1 MNELIKYIG
10 IIAGAITGLTVI
22 CQFLKSVIEKGFK
35 PIYKKIEDLDEN
47 QCKNFLVTFLTSLEE
62 GQVIDEILKER
73 AHEVYEHYV
82 KDLNGNS
89 YIHSRCENLSKKGV
103 L

>member
-47 QCKNFLVTFLTSLEE
+47 QCKEYGESIVRN
-62 GQVIDEILKER
+62 I
-73 AHEVYEHYV
+73 YY
-82 KDLNGNS
+82 DLRFNGNLA
-89 YIHSRCENLSKKGV
+89 HDRGT
-103 L
+103 